1 MKINEIVIGSIKSEN
16 QKSAINNNKTLYK
29 SREKVIEFFDNY
41 SRIKSEAKFKTKD
54 GKGLKILTPKQMLP
68 RLPHSRK

>member
-41 SRIKSEAKFKTKD
+41 SRMESEAKFKTTD
-54 GKGLKILTPKQMLP
+54 GKVSKY
-68 RLPHSRK
+68 

>member
-16 QKSAINNNKTLYK
+16 QKSAINNNKTFYK

-68 RLPHSRK
+68 RLPHSHK